1 MEPSTPLAEQIL
13 EAAAEILIGDGFEA
27 LGYGT
32 IAQRLGRDR
41 DDIAAVFPVFED
53 LLAGILAR
61 ETSELTRIIV
71 DNVERDPRGGLPS
84 RIFGYALGAVFEHRF
99 ARALYL
105 SDPAG
110 LNRLMRAVDGVS
122 IVPDLSVHPQLLAA
136 LQEVGMVRADVEP
149 AAITAVISV
158 LGSGVAMSAPGQQLD
173 DVSAGLMLLLERGVD
188 ADVSD
193 TTPGKNVFFRYAESL
208 VVAALPR

>member
-1 MEPSTPLAEQIL
+1 MEPTAPRAEQIL
-13 EAAAEILIGDGFEA
+13 EAAADITIGDGVEA

-32 IAQRLGRDR
+32 IAERLGLARAD
-41 DDIAAVFPVFED
+41 VTSVYPVFED
-53 LLAGILAR
+53 LLADLLTR
-61 ETSELTRIIV
+61 ETAELSRIIV

-84 RIFGYALGAVFEHRF
+84 RIFGYALGAVYEHPF

-110 LNRLMRAVDGVS
+110 LNSIMRAVDGVS
-122 IVPDLSVHPQLLAA
+122 IVPDLSVHPELMGA
-136 LQEVGMVRADVEP
+136 LQDAGMVRADVDP
-149 AAITAVISV
+149 ATVTAVISV

-173 DVSAGLMLLLERGVD
+173 NVAAGLVMLLERAVD
-188 ADVSD
+188 ADVAD

-208 VVAALPR
+208 VAASLPR

>member
-1 MEPSTPLAEQIL
+1 MEPTTPLAEQIL
-13 EAAAEILIGDGFEA
+13 EASAEILIGDGFEA

-32 IAQRLGRDR
+32 IAQRLGRGR
-41 DDIAAVFPVFED
+41 DDIVAVFPVFED
-53 LLAGILAR
+53 LLAGLLAR

-110 LNRLMRAVDGVS
+110 LNSIMRAIDGVS

-136 LQEVGMVRADVEP
+136 LQEAGMVRPDVDP

-173 DVSAGLMLLLERGVD
+173 DVSAGLMMLLERGVD
-188 ADVSD
+188 ADVVD